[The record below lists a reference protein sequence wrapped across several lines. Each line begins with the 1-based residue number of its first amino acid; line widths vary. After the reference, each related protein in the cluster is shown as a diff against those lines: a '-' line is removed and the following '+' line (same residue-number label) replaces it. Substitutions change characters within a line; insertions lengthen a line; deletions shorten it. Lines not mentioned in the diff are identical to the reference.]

1 MSCHIV
7 LSLGKQGLKETPMD
21 HVLGKPSR
29 DLVSSVFHICFK
41 MIRENVSFVKEKQ
54 SDSHYFLIHTRL
66 IQCPLRILT
75 SWMVI
80 SKNVGVYLKI
90 NYVMFQTLSFKY
102 LVYLADSLVWV

>member
-7 LSLGKQGLKETPMD
+7 LGLGKHGLKQLPMD
-21 HVLGKPSR
+21 HVLRKPIR

-66 IQCPLRILT
+66 LRC
-75 SWMVI
+75 
-80 SKNVGVYLKI
+80 GR
-90 NYVMFQTLSFKY
+90 LSV
-102 LVYLADSLVWV
+102 L